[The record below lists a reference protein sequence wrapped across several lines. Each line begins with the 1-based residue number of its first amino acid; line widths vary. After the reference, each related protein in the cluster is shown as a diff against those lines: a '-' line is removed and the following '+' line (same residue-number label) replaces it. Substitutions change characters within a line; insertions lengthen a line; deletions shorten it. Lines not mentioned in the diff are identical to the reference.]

1 VPDPRVFETVDAF
14 EACTG
19 QEIGVSGW
27 IPMEQSRID
36 LFAEA
41 TEDRQ
46 WIHLD
51 VSRARAESPYGTTVA
66 HGYLTLSM
74 LPRMMSEVYALTP
87 RVAGINYGLDKVRFL
102 APVTAG
108 ARIRG
113 RVALDRVVRQ
123 KPDTIRA
130 HLTVTVEIEDGDKPA
145 CVAEAI
151 AVYIVA
157 G

>member
-1 VPDPRVFETVDAF
+1 MPSARVFETVEAF
-14 EACTG
+14 EACAG
-19 QEIGVSGW
+19 QEIGVSEW
-27 IPMEQSRID
+27 IAIEQSRID

-41 TEDRQ
+41 TDDRQ

-51 VSRARAESPYGTTVA
+51 VPRARTESPYGTTIA

-74 LPRMMSEVYALTP
+74 LPRMTSEVFDLKP
-87 RVAGINYGLDKVRFL
+87 RTAGINYGLDKVRFI
-102 APVTAG
+102 APVPAG

-113 RVALDRVVRQ
+113 RVALDTVVRQ

-130 HLTVTVEIEDGDKPA
+130 HFTVTVEIEGGAKPA
-145 CVAEAI
+145 CVAQAI
-151 AVYIVA
+151 AVYIV